1 MKKMLLNAAIL
12 AAFAEFADATNDIKS
27 EDNSS
32 NLTQQ
37 QCVKKGSSRSAKVR
51 YKQCLR
57 KQRKE
62 IK

>member
-12 AAFAEFADATNDIKS
+12 AAFTEFADATTDIKN
-27 EDNSS
+27 EDNST
-32 NLTQQ
+32 NLTQ
-37 QCVKKGSSRSAKVR
+37 QCVKKGNSRGAKVR

-57 KQRKE
+57 KIRKE